1 MKYYF
6 LSSALFIVSSLFC
19 MGRESSYDMILVQ
32 LCDKAESY
40 KIAAWKLKQESN
52 LFKAYYCQEQQ
63 PIKIGGISTKAMEL
77 YDKALDAHIDN
88 TKKENSFSQFFEKLS
103 FDKQVM
109 LTVVA
114 GKCGTDGV
122 A

>member
-19 MGRESSYDMILVQ
+19 MEPENSHDMVLVQ
-32 LCDKAESY
+32 LYDKAEPY
-40 KIAAWKLKQESN
+40 NIAAWKLEKESN
-52 LFKAYYCQEQQ
+52 LFKAYYCQRQQ
-63 PIKIGGISTKAMEL
+63 PIKMGGVSTKAMQL

-88 TKKENSFSQFFEKLS
+88 TKKENTFSQFFNKLS
-103 FDKQVM
+103 FDEQVM

-114 GKCGTDGV
+114 GK
-122 A
+122 